1 MTIVVRRV
9 MPLIALAVVLAA
21 CIRRIRVDSAS
32 SDMWFHLRMGDE
44 FLAGWSVARPGHLG
58 TFDSADWV
66 PTQWLSQMAMA
77 ATEHHFGVA
86 GVIWLAGAI
95 HVTIILLVYV
105 LCRGEAAP
113 LPAALTAGMSFLALS
128 YGLSPRPQVMSYLFV
143 VVIVFA
149 WLATEKDGKPRWWLV
164 ALAWVWAPIHGMW
177 PLAFIIGT
185 VCVVGIALNRTF
197 DRSQLS
203 RLAMIPVLSAV
214 VPLLTPAGVHLYSAV
229 LLVGGRSE
237 YFDEWGPTDFHEPA
251 AIALAVML
259 VVVVVFAVR
268 RRQSW
273 LFVLLLL
280 TAAGWAVYASR
291 TTPVAAAIAAPLVAR
306 ALQSV
311 IPQTGPMGP
320 IERTSVAALG
330 VASLVALT
338 VVAGVR
344 ADDQVVPGWTDK
356 RLDALPAGARVLDDW
371 TSGPYYLWKHPDLSL
386 VMHGYGDVFT
396 DDEIERNRD
405 IMRLSPGWDDLVAD
419 LDAEAALI
427 TTDSSL
433 GYALAHDDRWTVV
446 QDDED
451 FVFLVPSS

>member
-9 MPLIALAVVLAA
+9 MPLVALAVVLAA
-21 CIRRIRVDSAS
+21 CIRRIRVDTAS

-44 FLAGWSVARPGHLG
+44 FLGGWSVARPGHLG
-58 TFDSADWV
+58 AFDSADWV
-66 PTQWLSQMAMA
+66 PTQWLSQIAMA
-77 ATEHHFGVA
+77 GMEHHFGVG

-95 HVTIILLVYV
+95 HVAIILLVYV
-105 LCRGEAAP
+105 LCRREAAP
-113 LPAALTAGMSFLALS
+113 LAAALTAGLSFLALS

-149 WLATEKDGKPRWWLV
+149 WLATERDGRPRWWLV
-164 ALAWVWAPIHGMW
+164 AVAWVWAPIHGMW

-185 VCVVGIALNRTF
+185 VCVLGIALNRTF
-197 DRSQLS
+197 DRS
-203 RLAMIPVLSAV
+203 RLARLAIIPVLSAV

-229 LLVGGRSE
+229 LLVGSRAE

-259 VVVVVFAVR
+259 VIVVVYAVR
-268 RRQSW
+268 TRPSW

-280 TAAGWAVYASR
+280 TSAGWAVYATR
-291 TTPVAAAIAAPLVAR
+291 TTPVAAAIAAPLLAR

-311 IPQTGPMGP
+311 IPPSGRTGTV
-320 IERTSVAALG
+320 ERTSVLTLGVLSLAALG
-330 VASLVALT
+330 VVAAT
-338 VVAGVR
+338 R
-344 ADDQVVPGWTDK
+344 ADDQVVPRWTDQ
-356 RLDALPAGARVLDDW
+356 RLEALPPGTRVLDDW
-371 TSGPYYLWKHPDLSL
+371 TSGPYYLWKHPELSL

-405 IMRLSPGWDDLVAD
+405 IMQLAPAWDDLVDD

-427 TTDSSL
+427 TTDSPL
-433 GYALAHDDRWTVV
+433 GYALTHDDRWKVV
-446 QDDED
+446 EQDED
-451 FVFLVPSS
+451 FVFLVPTG